1 MSWTKEDSARLR
13 ELHTACM
20 TVSEIAEKMKKDRT
34 VIRQELVRMGYL
46 PREVRPEPEKSEF
59 TGKTISIEPRTRKAY
74 NRITPE
80 IAEKIAELSGQ
91 GMSVRQISQK
101 LGLSSSSV
109 HYTLHKARKKPK
121 GDKPVKAA
129 QINEEFDAAVN
140 QMIEEAQA
148 KEDAQEMTIKG
159 VFEDIDKRFSGA
171 EKEPASAATDTS
183 PEQDITPVIPDTNNT
198 TDKPESQA
206 LNGIEMLSLLRTM
219 LTEAFGT
226 EAEPTYIEADRIR
239 GEYCF
244 TYQGREYGFCFGLKQ
259 EVPSYGNDK
268 H

>member
-59 TGKTISIEPRTRKAY
+59 TGKTISIEPRNRKAY

-91 GMSVRQISQK
+91 GMSVRQISQE

-121 GDKPVKAA
+121 EDKPMKVNKD
-129 QINEEFDAAVN
+129 FDDAVSE
-140 QMIEEAQA
+140 MIAEA
-148 KEDAQEMTIKG
+148 K
-159 VFEDIDKRFSGA
+159 
-171 EKEPASAATDTS
+171 EKEPASVGADTS
-183 PEQDITPVIPDTNNT
+183 SVTKEVNSLSQDNDTT
-198 TDKPESQA
+198 EKPKSQVLSGVAA
-206 LNGIEMLSLLRTM
+206 LNMMQTMISDWTGMAASIVSLFADKDVAE
-219 LTEAFGT
+219 LTFMFEGT
-226 EAEPTYIEADRIR
+226 EYL
-239 GEYCF
+239 C
-244 TYQGREYGFCFGLKQ
+244 QFGPKG
-259 EVPSYGNDK
+259 VPEYGNDK